1 MGRKRKSPSS
11 FQAIQCV
18 LWLSCRENHLLN
30 RGFNQR
36 KNSKDMGIYFFDTLW
51 CHQTCLAGKSPSQM
65 KVCSWEDHR
74 TPHDIPALRVSS
86 YRFHLSFSWRMS
98 GCSWKILRLWCMW
111 GLSTV
116 PKIQSRE
123 TLPKSPKRP
132 WNAVNIMNRWKAKLQ
147 KPSPNRHCLYTF
159 CTILYFFYHRK
170 PSNFR
175 ICGEMRLPPREFEDF
190 QVLPLPPLE
199 RKNHGSFIRCD
210 PLLVTWKEETK
221 NPNLG
226 KMKACQL

>member
-1 MGRKRKSPSS
+1 MPWAEKGRVPVRFKRSNVFYGFLVGKIIYWIEVSTSER
-11 FQAIQCV
+11 IQKI
-18 LWLSCRENHLLN
+18 WE
-30 RGFNQR
+30 
-36 KNSKDMGIYFFDTLW
+36 YFFDTLW
-51 CHQTCLAGKSPSQM
+51 CHQTCLEGKSPNQM

-74 TPHDIPALRVSS
+74 TPHHIPALRVSS
-86 YRFHLSFSWRMS
+86 YRFHLSFGWRMS

-111 GLSTV
+111 VLSTV

-132 WNAVNIMNRWKAKLQ
+132 WNAVNIMNGWKAKLQ

-175 ICGEMRLPPREFEDF
+175 IYGEMRLPPREFEDF

-199 RKNHGSFIRCD
+199 RKKPWELHPMWSPSGHLERGNKKSE
-210 PLLVTWKEETK
+210 P
-221 NPNLG
+221 P
-226 KMKACQL
+226 